1 MSTPPMGGGLAFG
14 VNANNSVKYT
24 IFFRGMG
31 KNKMI
36 NLHHKNP
43 NNLLDG
49 SICERKRMN
58 RHEENAATYR
68 FKERAG

>member
-1 MSTPPMGGGLAFG
+1 VGGGLAFG

-49 SICERKRMN
+49 SICERKD
-58 RHEENAATYR
+58 ESP
-68 FKERAG
+68 